1 MLYLIS
7 TQAPFLSLIRLRCS
21 FGSKLYFEK
30 KKYKIVGKLFFL
42 LMKIQI
48 FMYKIVLFKMLY
60 NTNSQRWKVRYTVPT
75 FYKLEWKNKQHDDSG
90 VKIANDC
97 LARSVNYFAT
107 QAKNYSP
114 KKTGRKTFFD
124 IKYNPCNVNKFKHL
138 IYFFLSDKARRQI
151 ITWYRNQAMIL
162 VCRSMLTSSSSST
175 CPPSGSILPATPQ
188 ICII

>member
-30 KKYKIVGKLFFL
+30 KK
-42 LMKIQI
+42 
-48 FMYKIVLFKMLY
+48 YKIVLFKMLY

-124 IKYNPCNVNKFKHL
+124 IKYNPCNVNKF
-138 IYFFLSDKARRQI
+138 
-151 ITWYRNQAMIL
+151 
-162 VCRSMLTSSSSST
+162 
-175 CPPSGSILPATPQ
+175 
-188 ICII
+188 